1 MMARANHLAGKRILI
16 VDDEEDI
23 LATLADVLEGAS
35 TDPARDH
42 GTALRKIRQNRYD
55 LAILD
60 IMGVDGLK
68 LLEEAVAVG
77 IPTVML
83 TAHAVSAQ
91 ILLDSIR
98 KGAIAYVP
106 KETLA
111 DLADLLNDLLDA
123 QARGE
128 PPWKLL
134 FERLGDFFDQ
144 RFGVDWKEK
153 DADFWSEFS
162 RTYQVGK
169 GIHARLMRDPRILE
183 KGI

>member
-98 KGAIAYVP
+98 KRAIAYVRKRRSP
-106 KETLA
+106 IW
-111 DLADLLNDLLDA
+111 
-123 QARGE
+123 
-128 PPWKLL
+128 PI
-134 FERLGDFFDQ
+134 F
-144 RFGVDWKEK
+144 
-153 DADFWSEFS
+153 
-162 RTYQVGK
+162 
-169 GIHARLMRDPRILE
+169 
-183 KGI
+183 

>member
-1 MMARANHLAGKRILI
+1 MTRTDHLAGKRILI

-23 LATLADVLEGAS
+23 LATLADLLEGAA

-42 GTALRKIRQNRYD
+42 DAALRKIGHNRYD

-60 IMGVDGLK
+60 IMGVEGLK
-68 LLEEAVAVG
+68 LLEETVAAG

-91 ILLDSIR
+91 ALMESIR

-111 DLADLLNDLLDA
+111 DLPELLNDLLDA

-134 FERLGDFFDQ
+134 FERLGDFFDR
-144 RFGVDWKEK
+144 RFGPGWKTK
-153 DADFWSEFS
+153 DAAFWSEFS
-162 RTYQVGK
+162 RTHEVSR
-169 GIHARLMRDPRILE
+169 GIQARLMHDPRIRD
-183 KGI
+183 KGV

>member
-1 MMARANHLAGKRILI
+1 VLKGKTILAM
-16 VDDEEDI
+16 DDEP
-23 LATLADVLEGAS
+23 DVLE
-35 TDPARDH
+35 TIVELLDMCKIE
-42 GTALRKIRQNRYD
+42 TAGNFDKAQQLLRNRRYD
-55 LAILD
+55 MVILD

-68 LLEEAVAVG
+68 LLEETVAAG

-91 ILLDSIR
+91 ALMESIR

-111 DLADLLNDLLDA
+111 DLPELLNDLLDA

-134 FERLGDFFDQ
+134 FERLGDFFDR
-144 RFGVDWKEK
+144 RFGPGWKTK
-153 DADFWSEFS
+153 DAAFWSEFS
-162 RTYQVGK
+162 RTHEVSR
-169 GIHARLMRDPRILE
+169 GIQARLMHDPRIRD
-183 KGI
+183 KGV

>member
-1 MMARANHLAGKRILI
+1 MARKDHLAGKRVLI

-23 LATLADVLEGAS
+23 LDTLADLLEGAR

-42 GTALRKIRQNRYD
+42 AAALRKIRQNRYD

-60 IMGVDGLK
+60 IMGVDGLG
-68 LLEEAVAVG
+68 LLEETVAAG

-91 ILLDSIR
+91 TLMESIR

-134 FERLGDFFDQ
+134 FDRLGDFFDR
-144 RFGVDWKEK
+144 RFGADWKTR
-153 DADFWSEFS
+153 DAAFWSEFS

-169 GIHARLMRDPRILE
+169 GIQARLMHDPRIRD
-183 KGI
+183 KGV